1 MIEFR
6 SVSKRFGTLAAV
18 DRLDLTVEKGEIF
31 GFLGPNGAGKTTTV
45 KMLTGLLR
53 PTAGTIRVAGF
64 DVVTQTVEAKR
75 RMGLV
80 PDEPFVYPKLTGS
93 EFMRFVGDL
102 YGVPIEQQRRRI
114 PELFAMFELTE
125 WGGELTET
133 YSHGMRQKLILAANL
148 LHEPEVLV
156 MDEPLVG
163 LDPKSARLVKDVF
176 QKLSARGCTLFM
188 CTHVLEI
195 AERLCSRIGIMIQ
208 GRLVSVGTIAQI
220 KAGKEGAALEDV
232 FLELTGGSE
241 YAALLKHL

>member
-64 DVVTQTVEAKR
+64 DVVAQTVEAKR

-176 QKLSARGCTLFM
+176 QRLSARGCTLFM

-208 GRLVSVGTIAQI
+208 GRLVSVGTLAEI
-220 KAGKEGAALEDV
+220 KAGKDSALEDV